1 MNESNNLGL
10 STAAPIHLI
19 IKMKVLFLCVFVIL
33 INFKIAYGRTRVG
46 AGSRCVNMWD
56 EGCIN
61 GQLPGSGRDD
71 DYINGGFNPG
81 KRCINMWDEGCM
93 NGQLIGSGRDD
104 DYINGGFNPG
114 KRCIGEGCDGW
125 LGNPGSN
132 GLRNNQLDGLRIT
145 NELLARLYKN
155 RQH

>member
-1 MNESNNLGL
+1 MSP
-10 STAAPIHLI
+10 APL
-19 IKMKVLFLCVFVIL
+19 
-33 INFKIAYGRTRVG
+33 TRVQKLVHHLCI
-46 AGSRCVNMWD
+46 SDTNRCVNMWD

-81 KRCINMWDEGCM
+81 KRCINMWDEGCT
-93 NGQLIGSGRDD
+93 NGQLPGSGRDD

-114 KRCIGEGCDGW
+114 KRCIGIGCDNGW
-125 LGNPGSN
+125 LESTGNSN
-132 GLRNNQLDGLRIT
+132 GHRNNRFDGLRIT